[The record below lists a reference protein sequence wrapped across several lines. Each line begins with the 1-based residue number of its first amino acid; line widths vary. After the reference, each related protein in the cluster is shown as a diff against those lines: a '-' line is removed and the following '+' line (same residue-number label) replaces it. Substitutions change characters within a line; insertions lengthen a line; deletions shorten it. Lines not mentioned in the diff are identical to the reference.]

1 MLTTANICIVLY
13 NLQNMSHT
21 FSDFIFTAILWK
33 QFRYNCPDFTNE
45 AAEDTGGNRRGQ
57 GDVRSLI
64 ASFYF
69 LFLFFK
75 KK

>member
-33 QFRYNCPDFTNE
+33 QFRYNCPDFTNKD
-45 AAEDTGGNRRGQ
+45 AEDTGGNRRGQ
-57 GDVRSLI
+57 GDVRSSI
-64 ASFYF
+64 VSFISF
-69 LFLFFK
+69 SSS
-75 KK
+75 

>member
-13 NLQNMSHT
+13 NLQNMSQT

-33 QFRYNCPDFTNE
+33 QFRCNCPDFTNE
-45 AAEDTGGNRRGQ
+45 AAEDTGGKRRGQ
-57 GDVRSLI
+57 GDVRSSI
-64 ASFYF
+64 ASLISFP
-69 LFLFFK
+69 LLK